1 MHPIPP
7 TSLGSRL
14 RGNDKVGN
22 LSPHVASMSGSANVA
37 GFPPSRERQRER
49 LLALSLTGAAL
60 LLSACAMQ
68 PVQPWEK
75 GDLAKPSM
83 TFTPDPL
90 DDRFTQHI
98 YTSKEN
104 ASGGYGAGGGGCG
117 CN

>member
-1 MHPIPP
+1 M
-7 TSLGSRL
+7 L
-14 RGNDKVGN
+14 RRV
-22 LSPHVASMSGSANVA
+22 VSMSRSGNVA
-37 GFPPSRERQRER
+37 GFPPSRERQVGM
-49 LLALSLTGAAL
+49 LIVLSLTGASL

-75 GDLAKPSM
+75 GDLAKPAM

-104 ASGGYGAGGGGCG
+104 ASGGYGIGGGGCG